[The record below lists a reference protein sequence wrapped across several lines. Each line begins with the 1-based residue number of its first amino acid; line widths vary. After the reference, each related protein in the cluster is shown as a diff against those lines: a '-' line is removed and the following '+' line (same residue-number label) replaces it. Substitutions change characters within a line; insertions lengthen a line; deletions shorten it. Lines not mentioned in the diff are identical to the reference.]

1 MQSSINPPSSKCLFF
16 CRVSKQWL
24 WFCHAAFA
32 RFAVWSRFD
41 VQCYSA
47 CLQGDEAEVLRT
59 LFCEDLQSEQHRP
72 ASVGDVHLV
81 TVTIT
86 IHDEALQQALQQAQH
101 DLQRAWEHST
111 QLEAQADSLRAELQ
125 QAVSISAAAPTQR
138 TTVTELSIQDPHR
151 LHKSGSTAHILD
163 QSDSAAQSLEE
174 STSAAQA
181 SEEPASSA
189 QGSEQPVAEMYQLHE
204 QVHVLEQHATDAA
217 AQQATAVDVV
227 ADLQRQLAQAGSSL
241 LEGQGATQTLRR
253 HLEVAEISVA
263 EMTTRVQHLR
273 YVTSY
278 LWWCA
283 GARERHADAYVGSA
297 LLTLHLVLPVSSL
310 Q

>member
-1 MQSSINPPSSKCLFF
+1 MFF
-16 CRVSKQWL
+16 YIISKQWL

-32 RFAVWSRFD
+32 CFAVWSRFD
-41 VQCYSA
+41 FQCYSA

-81 TVTIT
+81 TVTII
-86 IHDEALQQALQQAQH
+86 IHDEALQQALLQAQH
-101 DLQRAWEHST
+101 DLQHAREHAT

-125 QAVSISAAAPTQR
+125 QAVSISADK
-138 TTVTELSIQDPHR
+138 TTNVTEISIQDPHR

-174 STSAAQA
+174 STSAAQGLEEPYSAAQA

-189 QGSEQPVAEMYQLHE
+189 QGSEQSVAEMYQMHE

-227 ADLQRQLAQAGSSL
+227 ADLQRQLAQADSSL

-253 HLEVAEISVA
+253 HLEVAEASVA

-273 YVTSY
+273 YVTFY

-283 GARERHADAYVGSA
+283 GAA
-297 LLTLHLVLPVSSL
+297 
-310 Q
+310 